1 MGVVIIRN
9 SAFAGTQ
16 HWWPTTPNIVGCY
29 KLRPFAH
36 SVAQSLTCKRT
47 QQLPSSNESKIYLH
61 VANVLVGGGG
71 GEEALGAS
79 SVGLILCADTRVRI
93 FKKTRRSNAP
103 QLAVLTQGK
112 L

>member
-1 MGVVIIRN
+1 M
-9 SAFAGTQ
+9 
-16 HWWPTTPNIVGCY
+16 Y
-29 KLRPFAH
+29 
-36 SVAQSLTCKRT
+36 SL
-47 QQLPSSNESKIYLH
+47 
-61 VANVLVGGGG
+61 GGGG

>member
-1 MGVVIIRN
+1 M
-9 SAFAGTQ
+9 
-16 HWWPTTPNIVGCY
+16 
-29 KLRPFAH
+29 
-36 SVAQSLTCKRT
+36 VAQSLTCKRT

-71 GEEALGAS
+71 GGGEEALGAS
-79 SVGLILCADTRVRI
+79 SMGIILCADTRVRI